1 MALTKNKNVLQ
12 WVDEMVALTK
22 PDQVVWIDGSKEQL
36 DALTEEVT
44 SLPEGNRDKMYKLNP
59 DKLPGCLYHRT
70 LPNDVARVEDRT
82 FICSKT
88 KEGAGPTN
96 NWMDPEEMKAKLIPL
111 YDGVMKGRTMYVIP
125 YSMGPIGSPLAK
137 VGVELTDSIYVVLN
151 MNIMTRMGAQ
161 AFENLG
167 DTSNDFVRGLH
178 SKADVDPEK
187 RYIVQFPEENT
198 IWSINSAYGG
208 NVLLGKKCFALRIAS
223 FQGKN
228 EGWMAEHMLILG
240 VQKPNGETKYITAA
254 FPSACGKTNLAMLIP
269 PEGYKKDGYKVFT
282 VGRRYRLD
290 EAGQG
295 RQTVCDQPGERFL
308 RCCTG
313 YQRAFQPE
321 RTGLHKVRHHLHQ
334 RCSEQHR

>member
-151 MNIMTRMGAQ
+151 
-161 AFENLG
+161 
-167 DTSNDFVRGLH
+167 
-178 SKADVDPEK
+178 
-187 RYIVQFPEENT
+187 
-198 IWSINSAYGG
+198 NSHKESSGC
-208 NVLLGKKCFALRIAS
+208 VLLF
-223 FQGKN
+223 
-228 EGWMAEHMLILG
+228 
-240 VQKPNGETKYITAA
+240 
-254 FPSACGKTNLAMLIP
+254 
-269 PEGYKKDGYKVFT
+269 
-282 VGRRYRLD
+282 
-290 EAGQG
+290 
-295 RQTVCDQPGERFL
+295 
-308 RCCTG
+308 
-313 YQRAFQPE
+313 
-321 RTGLHKVRHHLHQ
+321 
-334 RCSEQHR
+334 